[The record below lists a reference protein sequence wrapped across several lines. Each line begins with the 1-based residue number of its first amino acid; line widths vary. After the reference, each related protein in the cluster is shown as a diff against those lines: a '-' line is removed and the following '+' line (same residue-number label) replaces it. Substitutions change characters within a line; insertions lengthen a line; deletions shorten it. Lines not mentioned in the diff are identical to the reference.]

1 MIKLEIRHK
10 ALKLHITLPASV
22 MHAKPCQVPRLP
34 GFTLCFRKRDL
45 VVICLSERMCA
56 NMAIR
61 GFLRQREHWVWK
73 GDFLSTDEVVRTLP
87 EAAAC

>member
-1 MIKLEIRHK
+1 MVIKLEIRHK

-61 GFLRQREHWVWK
+61 GGGREDAESILRVAE
-73 GDFLSTDEVVRTLP
+73 EI
-87 EAAAC
+87 